1 MNKERYNQI
10 VDEVYKNYVDKLSY
24 NENDC
29 FADEDI
35 NKPNKTFIPY
45 NQEEFINKI
54 KTDKEFSERWGLK
67 IEEKNLT
74 REERYDLMPALTGHH
89 PRNIAMRK
97 DINNFEGNIPG
108 VSYHEEW
115 LDSFRI
121 PTKLITI
128 TNNNETVEIYE

>member
-67 IEEKNLT
+67 IEEQELSHDERIILMNKKLGVTDTLPQYYNTDDEMDKN
-74 REERYDLMPALTGHH
+74 
-89 PRNIAMRK
+89 N
-97 DINNFEGNIPG
+97 
-108 VSYHEEW
+108 V
-115 LDSFRI
+115 
-121 PTKLITI
+121 PTKVITV
-128 TNNNETVEIYE
+128 TYNNETIEFHE

>member
-67 IEEKNLT
+67 IEEQELSHDERIILMNKKLGVTDTLPQYYNTDDEMDKN
-74 REERYDLMPALTGHH
+74 
-89 PRNIAMRK
+89 N
-97 DINNFEGNIPG
+97 
-108 VSYHEEW
+108 VS
-115 LDSFRI
+115 
-121 PTKLITI
+121 TKVITV
-128 TNNNETVEIYE
+128 TYNNEIIKIYDND